1 MLFPSIILTPK
12 EFPPLLKEI
21 TDPPK
26 KLHLRG
32 TFPSTEK
39 YLCVVGARKYTPYGK
54 SVCEELIEG
63 LRGLSVTVVSGLAL
77 GIDSIAHKAALSAR
91 LPTVAVPG
99 SGLGDSVLYPGIHR
113 ALAKEIL
120 SSGGALL
127 SEFEDDFK
135 ATVWSFPQRN
145 RIMAGISHAVLVIEA
160 EKKSGTLITARLAS
174 EYNRDVFTVPGSIF
188 SANSTGPHLLIRLGA
203 TPVTCGAD
211 LREALGFKEEIS
223 KEKNYDDCSAEEKT
237 IIALLREPL
246 GRDDLIRKSKMG
258 TSRAQAI
265 LSMLEI
271 KGLIEETLGEIRL
284 K

>member
-1 MLFPSIILTPK
+1 MPFTSIILSPK

-21 TDPPK
+21 SDPPK
-26 KLHLRG
+26 KLHLKG
-32 TFPSTEK
+32 VFPSTDK
-39 YLCVVGARKYTPYGK
+39 YLCVVGARKYSSYGK
-54 SVCEELIEG
+54 SACEELVLG
-63 LRGLSVTVVSGLAL
+63 LGGLSVTIVSGLAI
-77 GIDSIAHKAALSAR
+77 GIDSIAHRAALSAK
-91 LPTVAVPG
+91 LPTIAVPG
-99 SGLGDSVLYPGIHR
+99 SGLGDAVLYPSIHR
-113 ALAKEIL
+113 ALAKDIL

-135 ATVWSFPQRN
+135 ATIWSFPQRN

-160 EKKSGTLITARLAS
+160 EKKSGTLITSRLAT

-203 TPVTCGAD
+203 TPITSSAD
-211 LREALGFKEEIS
+211 LREALGFKEETRE
-223 KEKNYDDCSAEEKT
+223 EKNYDDCSEEEKI
-237 IIALLREPL
+237 IIALLKEPL
-246 GRDDLIRKSKMG
+246 ERDVLVRKSKMG
-258 TSRAQAI
+258 TSRANAV